1 MSVPYIPDGVL
12 LRGGPYDGVTLP
24 LLGDDPFSPADV
36 LAYEDD
42 AGRHVYTPRPLGDAD
57 DGPLWLYVYL
67 RTEPLS

>member
-12 LRGGPYDGVTLP
+12 LRGGPYDGRILP

-36 LAYEDD
+36 LAYHDD
-42 AGRHVYTPRPLGDAD
+42 DGRHVYTPRPLGGDD